1 MPDRQLGG
9 NRQKLPSLTG
19 LRFFAAALVFCFHAS
34 LAKMLDPFA
43 DREFADGYAL
53 LFSKAGWAGVSFFFI
68 LSGFVLAWSAR
79 PGDTL
84 AGFYRRRLLK
94 IYPNHVVTWGIA
106 LLFFSATVAGPE
118 VWLPNLLLVHSW
130 VPDLDTFVSVN
141 QPSWSLC
148 SELLFYL
155 LFPLLWRWVRAI
167 NGNRLWVWF
176 GITFAGLLGTQ
187 LIIWAWVP
195 ATPRL
200 EEWPLSELQ
209 WWLSYNIP
217 PLRLFEFVLGMLM
230 ARVLKEGRWIGLGI
244 SPALALTGVGYALA
258 LVVPWQFGLNVTLAV
273 PLALLVTAVAAADIS
288 GRRTGLRGRFISL
301 LGEVSFAFYL
311 VHYLVLLA
319 VHDLLDERKFATPV
333 ALAVLVAAF
342 AFSQLVGWLLFV
354 CVERPVMRR
363 WASGGKKQRVTTSAP
378 SPASVPDA
386 ADEAKPVVQQ
396 V

>member
-1 MPDRQLGG
+1 MPDRQSSGKS
-9 NRQKLPSLTG
+9 RKLPSLTG
-19 LRFFAAALVFCFHAS
+19 ARFFAAALVFCFHAS
-34 LAKMLDPFA
+34 LAKMLDPFS
-43 DREFADGYAL
+43 DRDFADGYAF
-53 LFSKAGWAGVSFFFI
+53 LFSKAGWAGVSFFFV

-84 AGFYRRRLLK
+84 GGFYRRRLLK
-94 IYPNHVVTWGIA
+94 IYPNHVVTWAVA
-106 LLFFSATVAGPE
+106 LLFFSAAAAGPE

-130 VPDLDTFVSVN
+130 VPDLNTFVSVN

-155 LFPLLWRWVRAI
+155 LFPLLWRGVRAI
-167 NGNRLWVWF
+167 RGDRLWVWF
-176 GITFAGLLGTQ
+176 GIAFAGLLGTQ
-187 LIIWAWVP
+187 LVIHAWVP

-200 EEWPLSELQ
+200 AEWPLSETQ
-209 WWLSYNIP
+209 WWLAYNIP

-244 SPALALTGVGYALA
+244 APALALTGAGYALA

-273 PLALLVTAVAAADIS
+273 PLALLVTAFAAADVA
-288 GRRTGLRGRFISL
+288 GRRTGLRGRFVSL

-319 VHDLLDERKFATPV
+319 VHDLLGERKFDTPT
-333 ALAVLVAAF
+333 ALAVIVAAF
-342 AFSQLVGWLLFV
+342 TASQLVAWVLYV

-363 WASGGKKQRVTTSAP
+363 WASGGRRKRAADAP
-378 SPASVPDA
+378 AGPPA
-386 ADEAKPVVQQ
+386 ADEPQLAAHRA
-396 V
+396 